1 MRRRNCDQ
9 LNATKFTRRE
19 LSLLAGS
26 AFFGVRGLSLRK
38 ALAST
43 VSSPKTTA
51 WKDPMPVPK
60 VAEKAEDFADYDAG
74 EHQWCKGSF
83 EPKKEY
89 LFEAKASQYK
99 FHSEL
104 PASTIWGYGDNGFAG
119 TMIDAEYGEPIMI
132 RVKNILDPAHK
143 GFGQPEIA
151 THLHN
156 FHNAVESDGGP
167 WNWTRPSGYRDQH
180 YTMCRAGFT
189 ESRYAE
195 TYGDPRE
202 SLTTLFFH
210 DHRPEFTSSNVYRG
224 LIGMFRVF
232 DEQDSGKEGHGW
244 NLPCGEFDV
253 PLIFADKQ
261 FDPRNGQMTFNQ
273 LAVDGFPGDKIT
285 VNGKIQPYFE
295 VKPRKYRFRLLN
307 GGPSRFYR
315 VQFRNGGKSHP
326 FTQITASGNFLPV
339 ARKNLTS
346 TDVWVAER
354 SDIVFDFS
362 RFAGQKVYFSNTM
375 VMRDDGRGQ
384 DYGATTNPDALANQM
399 VEFRVGTRTEK
410 DESTVP
416 DRFRE
421 LPPVDLSEV
430 VRTRVW
436 RFERLNGTGQI
447 WDPEIDHDPAYVDNP
462 LVQVKRNTAE
472 IWQLGSP
479 SGGWDH
485 PVHIH
490 FEEGIAISNNGASI
504 PAANRYRS
512 DIHRMSGNRL
522 QVYMRFR
529 DFPDPTFDQ
538 RGPKGDISRYVMH
551 CHDTLHEDHA
561 MMATWTLVP

>member
-1 MRRRNCDQ
+1 
-9 LNATKFTRRE
+9 
-19 LSLLAGS
+19 
-26 AFFGVRGLSLRK
+26 
-38 ALAST
+38 
-43 VSSPKTTA
+43 
-51 WKDPMPVPK
+51 
-60 VAEKAEDFADYDAG
+60 
-74 EHQWCKGSF
+74 
-83 EPKKEY
+83 
-89 LFEAKASQYK
+89 
-99 FHSEL
+99 
-104 PASTIWGYGDNGFAG
+104 
-119 TMIDAEYGEPIMI
+119 
-132 RVKNILDPAHK
+132 
-143 GFGQPEIA
+143 
-151 THLHN
+151 
-156 FHNAVESDGGP
+156 
-167 WNWTRPSGYRDQH
+167 
-180 YTMCRAGFT
+180 
-189 ESRYAE
+189 
-195 TYGDPRE
+195 
-202 SLTTLFFH
+202 
-210 DHRPEFTSSNVYRG
+210 
-224 LIGMFRVF
+224 
-232 DEQDSGKEGHGW
+232 
-244 NLPCGEFDV
+244 
-253 PLIFADKQ
+253 
-261 FDPRNGQMTFNQ
+261 
-273 LAVDGFPGDKIT
+273 
-285 VNGKIQPYFE
+285 
-295 VKPRKYRFRLLN
+295 
-307 GGPSRFYR
+307 
-315 VQFRNGGKSHP
+315 
-326 FTQITASGNFLPV
+326 
-339 ARKNLTS
+339 
-346 TDVWVAER
+346 
-354 SDIVFDFS
+354 
-362 RFAGQKVYFSNTM
+362 
-375 VMRDDGRGQ
+375 
-384 DYGATTNPDALANQM
+384 M